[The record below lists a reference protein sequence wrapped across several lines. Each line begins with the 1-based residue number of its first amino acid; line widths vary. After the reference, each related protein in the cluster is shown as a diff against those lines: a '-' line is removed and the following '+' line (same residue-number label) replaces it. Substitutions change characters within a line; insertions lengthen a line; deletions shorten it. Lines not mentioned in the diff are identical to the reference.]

1 MAKTRFHLLFENAI
15 AHAIIDRSQSVVS
28 GACMDYAAYKQQV
41 GYLEGLN
48 DALKIA
54 DSLEEKNE

>member
-1 MAKTRFHLLFENAI
+1 MAKTHFHSLLENAI
-15 AHAIIDRSQSVVS
+15 AHAIIDRSQSVLN
-28 GACMDYAAYKQQV
+28 GACGDFAAYRYQI

>member
-1 MAKTRFHLLFENAI
+1 MAKTHFHSLLERAI
-15 AHAIIDRSQSVVS
+15 ASAIIDRSQSVVS